1 MNAVEYVKHA
11 NLILE
16 LTGEMDT
23 ASKDQQQQG
32 ESYEE
37 RLAQKQQEY
46 DKYYPPTPDDR
57 KEYDDEERLARKEGI
72 YDLSDV
78 DIGHSMQILALT
90 TGDSEGIDPREIS
103 GRTMGLSEEG
113 HQEES
118 YEERFARKQQE
129 YDEYYKPTADDRK
142 ECDDEE
148 RLARKEEIYDL
159 SDDEIGHSIQIL
171 ALTGDSEGTGSREI
185 SGKMTGLSE
194 EGLTPLSSI
203 RGSASSSRGS
213 YEFSSES
220 LETTATTATT
230 APPVATPQ
238 RASPKRRR
246 LQQAMGFSKPGFFRG
261 SRQPVESSGG
271 LSAPGAYAVTGVN
284 AAGSESESDRYDL
297 IHEGDNEETATSA
310 ERETELA
317 RYEET
322 GDDNSE
328 GGTPDTPACLEFLRL
343 LYRPIEEQKTTCKK
357 ALEKRKWLIILGVV
371 ILAAVVGCV
380 AAFVA
385 IAQKGTTSAPTET
398 TAPTATPCSLEA
410 IYEDCETTADSMFTA
425 DLPNCLLDRYQGLR
439 QNDLFALDLDLIVTE
454 KKSCAPE
461 NLALL
466 SLALHSTNNMTT
478 TTLSNRFGLS
488 MLYFATGGSG
498 WHEQGEMLS
507 EKPHWEWLVSDG
519 SSTGFVCFN
528 DEVSG
533 ILLRANNLNGV
544 IPSTLVRFLPA
555 LRSIDMHDN
564 DLTGTLPSALAGLVQ
579 IQLAGNQL
587 TGTFPHVFAESTMLY
602 SLDISYNKIVSRVPL
617 SFAGT
622 QWNALVFDGVDFPP
636 GPFPASLLSLT
647 DLIILS
653 LRDTQQTGTLPSEM
667 GALTNLKVL
676 ALGGK
681 NGMNGTLPTELGN
694 LVELDQLLLHSN
706 SFSGTIPSELG
717 RLTTLSELVLYK
729 NKLTGSM
736 PTEIGNLKNLQR
748 LIFDYNNFDGD
759 IPDEVCALNI
769 NEFGGTSSS
778 CPVEDFGGLVCPTQE
793 CCNC

>member
-1 MNAVEYVKHA
+1 M
-11 NLILE
+11 
-16 LTGEMDT
+16 
-23 ASKDQQQQG
+23 
-32 ESYEE
+32 
-37 RLAQKQQEY
+37 
-46 DKYYPPTPDDR
+46 
-57 KEYDDEERLARKEGI
+57 
-72 YDLSDV
+72 
-78 DIGHSMQILALT
+78 
-90 TGDSEGIDPREIS
+90 
-103 GRTMGLSEEG
+103 
-113 HQEES
+113 
-118 YEERFARKQQE
+118 
-129 YDEYYKPTADDRK
+129 
-142 ECDDEE
+142 
-148 RLARKEEIYDL
+148 
-159 SDDEIGHSIQIL
+159 
-171 ALTGDSEGTGSREI
+171 
-185 SGKMTGLSE
+185 
-194 EGLTPLSSI
+194 
-203 RGSASSSRGS
+203 
-213 YEFSSES
+213 
-220 LETTATTATT
+220 
-230 APPVATPQ
+230 
-238 RASPKRRR
+238 
-246 LQQAMGFSKPGFFRG
+246 
-261 SRQPVESSGG
+261 
-271 LSAPGAYAVTGVN
+271 
-284 AAGSESESDRYDL
+284 
-297 IHEGDNEETATSA
+297 
-310 ERETELA
+310 
-317 RYEET
+317 
-322 GDDNSE
+322 
-328 GGTPDTPACLEFLRL
+328 
-343 LYRPIEEQKTTCKK
+343 
-357 ALEKRKWLIILGVV
+357 
-371 ILAAVVGCV
+371 
-380 AAFVA
+380 
-385 IAQKGTTSAPTET
+385 
-398 TAPTATPCSLEA
+398 
-410 IYEDCETTADSMFTA
+410 
-425 DLPNCLLDRYQGLR
+425 
-439 QNDLFALDLDLIVTE
+439 
-454 KKSCAPE
+454 
-461 NLALL
+461 
-466 SLALHSTNNMTT
+466 
-478 TTLSNRFGLS
+478 
-488 MLYFATGGSG
+488 
-498 WHEQGEMLS
+498 
-507 EKPHWEWLVSDG
+507 
-519 SSTGFVCFN
+519 
-528 DEVSG
+528 SG